1 LDLKSVLG
9 LPCDNDTVWM
19 ETYRSIA
26 KRLDTNNHSNKN
38 KNGNGNSIAG
48 TDFVMESV
56 NQVNCSDRSLISAIQ
71 GRIKAIVGP
80 RHFLIFCRAKKMK
93 AHLSSF

>member
-1 LDLKSVLG
+1 MNLKEVLG

-26 KRLDTNNHSNKN
+26 KRLDTNNDSNKN
-38 KNGNGNSIAG
+38 KNGGKDIAG

-56 NQVNCSDRSLISAIQ
+56 NQVR
-71 GRIKAIVGP
+71 
-80 RHFLIFCRAKKMK
+80 
-93 AHLSSF
+93 